1 MILILNSFLMAG
13 QCAGI
18 SRWLTKWNKSASIVG
33 HKMSVFRERGW
44 DALSPSWDVSS
55 RFLSNEPSTPETAR
69 KFKLDK
75 SKIQQV
81 QAGAG
86 IVLER
91 GSEGNLF
98 VAGLLKGGP
107 AERSQSVKLGDVLY
121 AIDRV
126 PLDALPAREVAFL
139 MQGHAGSLVKLTLKR
154 FLRPE
159 TDGDVLESH
168 ASPDETVGP
177 PAQETTLEV
186 RTEKSHI
193 DRCVD

>member
-1 MILILNSFLMAG
+1 MAG
-13 QCAGI
+13 QCAGF
-18 SRWLTKWNKSASIVG
+18 SRWLTKWKKSATIVG
-33 HKMSVFRERGW
+33 HKMSVFRERGLN
-44 DALSPSWDVSS
+44 ALSPSWDVSR
-55 RFLSNEPSTPETAR
+55 RFLSNESTPETAR

-159 TDGDVLESH
+159 TVESL
-168 ASPDETVGP
+168 APPDMTIGP

-186 RTEKSHI
+186 YNEKRHI